1 MQNIFDYAVVGVGAA
16 GLSFIKESHHLK
28 GKKILAIDKNV
39 YSQKNHLFGFWDTV
53 WTKELNTYSF
63 QKWNTWSIV
72 SQDNEV
78 NLYSEQHPYGIIYL
92 DTWKKVSLQNK
103 KNLEIFEN
111 HVNSINKKNEI
122 FEIILD
128 NKEIYY
134 AHNIIDSRSVKLDR
148 KYLKQHFLGL
158 TIETKEDVFD
168 ETKLVLMDFR
178 VDQSRGIHF
187 IYLVPFTK
195 NKALVESTM
204 FSFNEEDKEW
214 YIQSIKN
221 YLNKI
226 YKLKEWK
233 VLEEENGSIPMTLI
247 KNSNNNFVNIGT
259 MSGAIKPSSGYA
271 MSFIQKQIY
280 DLFQNPT
287 FTYKTNINPHKK
299 IDLWMDKIFLK
310 VLETNPAM
318 AINIFI
324 NLGKTLNGDEF
335 ALFMSGQANT
345 LIRLKVV
352 FKMPKKP
359 FLRALFN

>member
-1 MQNIFDYAVVGVGAA
+1 MLNIFDYAVIGVGAA

-28 GKKILAIDKNV
+28 DKKILAIDKNI
-39 YSQKNHLFGFWDTV
+39 YSQKNHLFGFWNMT
-53 WTKELNTYSF
+53 WTKELNAHSH
-63 QKWNTWSIV
+63 QKWKNWSIV
-72 SQDNEV
+72 SYDDEI
-78 NLYSEQHPYGIIYL
+78 NLYSELHPYGIIYL
-92 DTWKKVSLQNK
+92 DAWKKISLENK
-103 KNLEIFEN
+103 KYLEIHEN
-111 HVNSINKKNEI
+111 HVTTINQKNKI

-128 NKEIYY
+128 NGDVYY
-134 AHNIIDSRSVKLDR
+134 AHNIIDSRSIKLDK

-168 ETKLVLMDFR
+168 ESKLVLMDFR

-187 IYLVPFTK
+187 IYLVPFSK

-204 FSFNEEDKEW
+204 FSFSEENKEW
-214 YIQSIKN
+214 YIEAIES
-221 YLNKI
+221 YL
-226 YKLKEWK
+226 YKFYEIKEWK
-233 VLEEENGSIPMTLI
+233 VLDEEKGSIPMTLI
-247 KNSNNNFVNIGT
+247 KNTNKNYINIGT
-259 MSGAIKPSSGYA
+259 MSGAMKPSSGYA

-280 DLFQNPT
+280 DLFQKKLTPNNKNT
-287 FTYKTNINPHKK
+287 NPHKK
-299 IDLWMDKIFLK
+299 IDLWMDKIFLR
-310 VLETNPAM
+310 VLETNPTM

-335 ALFMSGQANT
+335 SLFMSGQANT